1 MKKQIYQSPR
11 TCVYKLMGK
20 TFIST
25 SVRINTSDKVSDSN
39 DIGFVKEDNSQSGD
53 NSVWDDEW

>member
-1 MKKQIYQSPR
+1 MKKQVYQYPR

-39 DIGFVKEDNSQSGD
+39 YIGFVKEDNSQSGD